1 MAFTTTQTLDTVL
14 LRGLNFRTPANAP
27 ISTTYSLYANG
38 QGQTYWSNSVNPA
51 NLSTLSTGI
60 ERLGSNVGAMFSTS
74 FSTLNFQSTMI
85 GSTQQWIYS
94 SISSL
99 TRNDAALSN
108 SINLLSNQ
116 LNITS
121 NVLNNKINT
130 TSNFLINYVNTT
142 VLGLSSMSTFYNETN
157 AVLSTTVY
165 GLSTLS
171 TSFSQALLSS
181 SAGLTNAANTNLQ
194 TSLVSTTANLVTQI
208 SSLSTLLATNN
219 DLSTFSSVITQQLLS
234 SSDALVAYQS
244 TLESVAFI
252 GLSTIASSIQ
262 STMNVKNSTLDGL
275 VMNVYD
281 LNGLSTNLSTISNNW
296 ISTYVS
302 TSQGLQDVRT
312 FQTISTI
319 SSNVG
324 YLTLSTQTLY
334 NEFSTFSTIAYN
346 SAVAQLSTNTSFNST
361 LRGLQYEFSV
371 ITTSSI
377 LANIYDSFMQLEAYT
392 STLIGSTILSN
403 YAFQSS
409 LYISTTIENRSIAQS
424 YFNFY
429 VSTMYASTLSTLIP
443 STLALT
449 SSLVSSLYST
459 GSVYIFSSLN
469 STIYN
474 LTDGFYST
482 TSSITQAIILSTGT
496 QFQSSVLT
504 YLSSPA
510 GEQLSTFSSLSFR
523 ALSTFNGAGTA
534 SLNSQS
540 TIFGST
546 IATQTGLYISSVN
559 LFNTLS
565 TQTSTQAVQFAVN
578 MSSMSTTFGR
588 QLSTQNGFFNST
600 VVSYPTILNN
610 TLASTNSAIYAQTTV
625 AATSTLTTIQ
635 NSTITTYNQFVASL
649 NAQASTVA
657 VSSLYTVQNINLTG
671 GNYVGTMDLATY
683 RNFNI
688 NVYNILNGG
697 SNYALTYLSNSLVGL
712 DYRRGVINIDIST
725 VGASYSNNN
734 SLLRFDT
741 YRWGIPTTVWGNVYP
756 FISNADYT
764 LQYEY
769 TILNN
774 TVFTN
779 LLNVYPRL
787 AVKNPLVSTAVG
799 AAPVLKG
806 SLGGGVSQ
814 SDFWRGSPMQVSWSN
829 YSFFPYGT
837 PGTPPYAP
845 EVMLDVI
852 VNNSSINQ
860 YGPYPLSQSTAT
872 IRAPYLMNQSV
883 PVVPTKVRAYI
894 NGKPMEAAETSFN
907 TILPTFDTIEM
918 YPRSYP
924 SASQFL
930 VAQEIVGVTDAR
942 RWPILNAN
950 AAVYGTTVSTS
961 YNGDPTYKVQ
971 NVLSSYVNRTGYIG
985 TIPSTVVTSLIPF
998 PPSNQFTERS
1008 ASFNYP
1014 YFEVSM
1020 TSYGDMINILSSRG
1034 ALFTFTIRNGAG
1046 TRTYTFTANT
1056 IAFIGGGGQSWAFA
1070 NTAIT
1075 KTTNTFTVAGETCF
1089 ISYTMSF
1096 PPSSINGVASAFVG
1110 PFGSVNADP
1119 AVFAQITNLNL
1130 SALVDP
1136 ISSLAFYNIRDSIQ
1150 DGIQA
1155 ERNQLKGIVSYG
1167 GDTYSSTFNLRSTI
1181 ASQIFYM

>member
-60 ERLGSNVGAMFSTS
+60 ESLGSNVGAMFSTT
-74 FSTLNFQSTMI
+74 FSTLAFQSTYI
-85 GSTQQWIYS
+85 GSTQQWIFS

-108 SINLLSNQ
+108 SINILSNQ

-130 TSNFLINYVNTT
+130 TSNYLINYVNAT
-142 VLGLSSMSTFYNETN
+142 VLGLSSMSTFYNETS
-157 AVLSTTVY
+157 AVLSTTVL
-165 GLSTLS
+165 GLSSLS

-181 SAGLTNAANTNLQ
+181 SAGLTSNMNQTVQ
-194 TSLVSTTANLVTQI
+194 TSLVSTTANLITQI
-208 SSLSTLLATNN
+208 SSLSTILATNN
-219 DLSTFSSVITQQLLS
+219 DLSTFSSIVTQQLLS
-234 SSDALVAYQS
+234 SSSALFSYASTIQTNAY
-244 TLESVAFI
+244 V
-252 GLSTIASSIQ
+252 GLSTIASTLQ
-262 STMNVKNSTLDGL
+262 STMTVKNSTLDGL
-275 VMNVYD
+275 VLNVAG
-281 LNGLSTNLSTISNNW
+281 LNQLSTNLSSISNNW
-296 ISTYVS
+296 ISTFVS
-302 TSQGLQDVRT
+302 TSQGLQDNRT
-312 FQTISTI
+312 FQTISSI

-324 YLTLSTQTLY
+324 YLTLSTQVLY
-334 NEFSTFSTIAYN
+334 NNFSTFSTIAYN
-346 SAVAQLSTNTSFNST
+346 AALAQQSTNTSFNST

-377 LANIYDSFMQLEAYT
+377 LANIYDSFIQLEAYT

-409 LYISTTIENRSIAQS
+409 LYISTTIENRSIAQA

-429 VSTMYASTLSTLIP
+429 NSTMYASTLSTLIP
-443 STLALT
+443 STIAFT
-449 SSLVSSLYST
+449 SSMISSLYST
-459 GSVYIFSSLN
+459 GNVYLTSSLN

-510 GEQLSTFSSLSFR
+510 GEQLSTFSSLTFLS
-523 ALSTFNGAGTA
+523 LSTFNGAGSA
-534 SLNSQS
+534 SLISQS

-546 IATQTGLYISSVN
+546 INTQSNLYISSVN
-559 LFNTLS
+559 LFTTLS

-588 QLSTQNGFFNST
+588 QLSTQNGLFNST
-600 VVSYPTILNN
+600 VVSYPTILNS

-649 NAQASTVA
+649 NAQASSVA

-671 GNYVGTMDLATY
+671 GNYVGNMDLVTY
-683 RNFNI
+683 RNFNV
-688 NVYNILNGG
+688 NVYNVLNGG
-697 SNYALTYLSNSLVGL
+697 SNYALTYLSNSLAGL
-712 DYRRGVINIDIST
+712 DYRRGVITIDIST

-734 SLLRFDT
+734 SLLRFDA
-741 YRWGIPTTVWGNVYP
+741 YRWGIPTTVWGNMYP

-774 TVFTN
+774 SLYTN
-779 LLNVYPRL
+779 LLNVFPRL
-787 AVKNPLVSTAVG
+787 AVRSPVVSSVG
-799 AAPVLKG
+799 ALQVYKG
-806 SLGGGVSQ
+806 SLGGFS
-814 SDFWRGSPMQVSWSN
+814 STDYWRGSPIQVSWSN

-837 PGTPPYAP
+837 AGTPPYAP
-845 EVMLDVI
+845 EVMLDII

-872 IRAPYLMNQSV
+872 IRAPYLMNQSI
-883 PVVPTKVRAYI
+883 PVVPTRVRAYI
-894 NGKPMEAAETSFN
+894 NGKPMEAAETTFN

-918 YPRSYP
+918 YPRNYP
-924 SASQFL
+924 TASQFIAGQEL
-930 VAQEIVGVTDAR
+930 VAITDAR
-942 RWPILNAN
+942 RWPLYNAN
-950 AAVYGTTVSTS
+950 SAVYGTTVSTS
-961 YNGDPTYKVQ
+961 FNGNPLYKIQHLTNGFINSAGAAGFPTSMIRSV
-971 NVLSSYVNRTGYIG
+971 G
-985 TIPSTVVTSLIPF
+985 VT
-998 PPSNQFTERS
+998 PPINQFYEDS
-1008 ASFNYP
+1008 ATFGYP
-1014 YFEVSM
+1014 YFNIA
-1020 TSYGDMINILSSRG
+1020 YQFPIGDNLNYLYSLGIV
-1034 ALFTFTIRNGAG
+1034 FTFTIRNTTN
-1046 TRTYTFTANT
+1046 TRTYTFTPNT
-1056 IAFIGGGGQSWAFA
+1056 FIYAGGTRWIFA
-1070 NTAIT
+1070 NPSIS
-1075 KTTNTFTVAGETCF
+1075 KPTNTFTTASEACF
-1089 ISYTMSF
+1089 VSYTMTI
-1096 PPSSINGVASAFVG
+1096 PSSFVSGFESTFVG
-1110 PFGSVNADP
+1110 PISSGNPDPSAFAQMASLNLTSLADP
-1119 AVFAQITNLNL
+1119 V
-1130 SALVDP
+1130 
-1136 ISSLAFYNIRDSIQ
+1136 SSIVFYNLPTSVPVNTSNAH
-1150 DGIQA
+1150 G
-1155 ERNQLKGIVSYG
+1155 NYLTGTVSYG
-1167 GDTYSSTFNLRSTI
+1167 GDTYSSTFTLSSLTT
-1181 ASQIFYM
+1181 AQYFYI

>member
-60 ERLGSNVGAMFSTS
+60 ERLGSNVGAMFSTA
-74 FSTLNFQSTMI
+74 FSTLSFQSTYI

-130 TSNFLINYVNTT
+130 TSNYLINYVNAT
-142 VLGLSSMSTFYNETN
+142 VLGLSTMSTFNNEIN
-157 AVLSTTVY
+157 AVLSTTVH
-165 GLSTLS
+165 GLSSLS

-181 SAGLTNAANTNLQ
+181 STGLTSNMNQTVQ
-194 TSLVSTTANLVTQI
+194 TSLVSTTANLITQI
-208 SSLSTLLATNN
+208 SSLSTILATNN
-219 DLSTFSSVITQQLLS
+219 DLSTFSSIVTQQLLS
-234 SSDALVAYQS
+234 SSSGLFSYAS
-244 TLESVAFI
+244 TIQTNSYI
-252 GLSTIASSIQ
+252 GLSTIASTLQ
-262 STMNVKNSTLDGL
+262 STMIVKNSTLDGMVL
-275 VMNVYD
+275 NVAD
-281 LNGLSTNLSTISNNW
+281 LNQLSTNLSSISNNW
-296 ISTYVS
+296 ISTFVS
-302 TSQGLQDVRT
+302 TSQGLQDTRT

-324 YLTLSTQTLY
+324 YLTLSTQVLY
-334 NEFSTFSTIAYN
+334 NNFSTFSTIAYN
-346 SAVAQLSTNTSFNST
+346 AAIAQQSTNTSFNST

-429 VSTMYASTLSTLIP
+429 NSTMYASTLSTLIP
-443 STLALT
+443 STIAFT
-449 SSLVSSLYST
+449 SSMISSLYST
-459 GSVYIFSSLN
+459 GNVYLTSSLN

-474 LTDGFYST
+474 LTDGFYSS
-482 TSSITQAIILSTGT
+482 TSSITQAIILSTGA

-510 GEQLSTFSSLSFR
+510 GAQLSTFSSLSFG
-523 ALSTFNGAGTA
+523 ALSTFSSIGTTL
-534 SLNSQS
+534 LNTQS
-540 TIFGST
+540 TIFAST
-546 IATQTGLYISSVN
+546 IISQNAFYISTTT
-559 LFNTLS
+559 LFATLS

-588 QLSTQNGFFNST
+588 QLSTQNGVFTST
-600 VVSYPTILNN
+600 VVLYPTILNAA
-610 TLASTNSAIYAQTTV
+610 LASTNSAIYAQTTV
-625 AATSTLTTIQ
+625 AANSTLTTIQ

-649 NAQASTVA
+649 SAQASTVA
-657 VSSLYTVQNINLTG
+657 VSSLYTVQTINLTG
-671 GNYVGTMDLATY
+671 GNYVGNMDLVTY

-712 DYRRGVINIDIST
+712 DYRRGVITIDIST
-725 VGASYSNNN
+725 IGGSYSNNN

-741 YRWGIPTTVWGNVYP
+741 YRWGIPTTVWGNMYP
-756 FISNADYT
+756 YISNADYT

-769 TILNN
+769 TILNK
-774 TVFTN
+774 TLYTN
-779 LLNVYPRL
+779 LLNVFPRL
-787 AVKNPLVSTAVG
+787 AVRNPVVSATAGTSAVI
-799 AAPVLKG
+799 KG
-806 SLGGGVSQ
+806 SLGGVSP
-814 SDFWRGSPMQVSWSN
+814 SDFWRGSPIQVSWSN
-829 YSFFPYGT
+829 YSYFPFGT
-837 PGTPPYAP
+837 AGTPPYDP
-845 EVMLDVI
+845 EVMLDVN
-852 VNNSSINQ
+852 VNGSSMGM

-894 NGKPMEAAETSFN
+894 NGKPMEAAEVSFN

-918 YPRSYP
+918 YPRNYP
-924 SASQFL
+924 SASQFML
-930 VAQEIVGVTDAR
+930 GQELIAVTDAR
-942 RWPILNAN
+942 RWPLFTATNN
-950 AAVYGTTVSTS
+950 VYGTTVSTS
-961 YNGDPTYKVQ
+961 FNGDPMYKVQ
-971 NVLSSYVNRTGYIG
+971 HLTNGLLNETGAGGFPTSMTRSAG
-985 TIPSTVVTSLIPF
+985 TIPSI
-998 PPSNQFTERS
+998 NQFYEDS
-1008 ASFNYP
+1008 ASFGYP
-1014 YFEVSM
+1014 YFNIA
-1020 TSYGDMINILSSRG
+1020 YQYPIGDNIVFLYSLG
-1034 ALFTFTIRNGAG
+1034 VVFTFTIRNVSNTRSYTFSPTTFIFNGG
-1046 TRTYTFTANT
+1046 TRWIFTNPS
-1056 IAFIGGGGQSWAFA
+1056 IS
-1070 NTAIT
+1070 
-1075 KTTNTFTVAGETCF
+1075 KPTNTFTTAGEACVV
-1089 ISYTMSF
+1089 SYTMTF
-1096 PPSSINGVASAFVG
+1096 PNTFNTANESTFVG
-1110 PFGSVNADP
+1110 PISTGNPDP
-1119 AVFAQITNLNL
+1119 AAFAQMANLNL
-1130 SALVDP
+1130 SPLADPVSTIIYYNLPTSVPVDT
-1136 ISSLAFYNIRDSIQ
+1136 SNAHGNYLN
-1150 DGIQA
+1150 
-1155 ERNQLKGIVSYG
+1155 GIVSYG
-1167 GDTYSSTFNLRSTI
+1167 GDTYTSTFTLSSLTTAQYFR
-1181 ASQIFYM
+1181 F

>member
-60 ERLGSNVGAMFSTS
+60 EALRSSVNSTFLTA
-74 FSTLNFQSTMI
+74 FSTLNFQSTYI
-85 GSTQQWIYS
+85 GSTQQWIFS

-116 LNITS
+116 LNVTS
-121 NVLNNKINT
+121 NILNNKINT
-130 TSNFLINYVNTT
+130 TSNYLIDYVNTT
-142 VLGLSSMSTFYNETN
+142 VLGISSMSTFYKEIN
-157 AVLSTTVY
+157 AVLSTTVF
-165 GLSTLS
+165 GLSSLS
-171 TSFSQALLSS
+171 TSFSQALISS
-181 SAGLTNAANTNLQ
+181 SAGLTSNANAALQ
-194 TSLVSTTANLVTQI
+194 TSLVSSTANLITQI
-208 SSLSTLLATNN
+208 SSLSTILATNM
-219 DLSTFSSVITQQLLS
+219 DLSTFSSIVTQQLTSTS
-234 SSDALVAYQS
+234 SGLFSYASTIQTNAYN
-244 TLESVAFI
+244 
-252 GLSTIASSIQ
+252 GLSTIASTLQ
-262 STMNVKNSTLDGL
+262 STMTVKNSTLDGL
-275 VMNVYD
+275 VLTVAD
-281 LNGLSTNLSTISNNW
+281 LNQLSTNLSSISNNW
-296 ISTYVS
+296 ISTFVS
-302 TSQGLQDVRT
+302 TSQGLQDNRT

-334 NEFSTFSTIAYN
+334 NNFSTFSTIAYN
-346 SAVAQLSTNTSFNST
+346 AAVAQLSTNTSFNST

-429 VSTMYASTLSTLIP
+429 NSTMYASTLSTLIP
-443 STLALT
+443 STISFT
-449 SSLVSSLYST
+449 SSMISSLYST
-459 GSVYIFSSLN
+459 GNVFLTSSLN
-469 STIYN
+469 STVLN

-482 TSSITQAIILSTGT
+482 TSSITQAIILSTAT
-496 QFQSSVLT
+496 QFQSSVLI

-510 GEQLSTFSSLSFR
+510 GAQLSTFSSLAFR
-523 ALSTFNGAGTA
+523 SLSTFNGSGTSA
-534 SLNSQS
+534 LNTQS

-546 IATQTGLYISSVN
+546 INSQSLFYISTVV
-559 LFNTLS
+559 LFASLS

-610 TLASTNSAIYAQTTV
+610 TLASTNSAIFAQTSV

-657 VSSLYTVQNINLTG
+657 VSSLYTVQTINLTS
-671 GNYVGTMDLATY
+671 GNFVGNMDLATY
-683 RNFNI
+683 RNFNV
-688 NVYNILNGG
+688 NVYNVLNGG
-697 SNYALTYLSNSLVGL
+697 SNYALTYLSNSLTGL
-712 DYRRGVINIDIST
+712 DFRRGVITIDIST
-725 VGASYSNNN
+725 IGASYSNNN

-741 YRWGIPTTVWGNVYP
+741 YRWGIPTTVWGNMYP
-756 FISNADYT
+756 YISNADYT

-769 TILNN
+769 TILNS
-774 TVFTN
+774 VLYTN
-779 LLNVYPRL
+779 LLNVFPRL
-787 AVKNPLVSTAVG
+787 AVRNPVVTSTIG
-799 AAPVLKG
+799 TSPVYKG
-806 SLGGGVSQ
+806 SLVGGVSPI
-814 SDFWRGSPMQVSWSN
+814 DFWRGSPIQISWSN
-829 YSFFPYGT
+829 YSYFPYGT
-837 PGTPPYAP
+837 AGTPPYAP
-845 EVMLDVI
+845 EVMLDVN
-852 VNNSSINQ
+852 VNGSSMGM

-894 NGKPMEAAETSFN
+894 NGKPMEAAEVTFN

-918 YPRSYP
+918 YPRGYP

-930 VAQEIVGVTDAR
+930 VGQEVVAVTDR
-942 RWPILNAN
+942 KLWPVFNAN
-950 AAVYGTTVSTS
+950 AQAFGTTLSTT
-961 YNGDPTYKVQ
+961 YNANPIYKVE
-971 NVLSSYVNRTGYIG
+971 NLLSSYVNKAGYVG
-985 TIPSTVVTSLIPF
+985 SIPSTTTTSLVAF
-998 PPSNQFTERS
+998 PPPNQFSERS
-1008 ASFNYP
+1008 ATFGYA
-1014 YFEVSM
+1014 YFAVSM
-1020 TSYGDMINILSSRG
+1020 PNYAELINILSSRG
-1034 ALFTFTIRNGAG
+1034 SLFTFTFRNAAS

-1056 IAFIGGGGQSWAFA
+1056 ISFLGGAGATWVFA
-1070 NTAIT
+1070 NTTIPKA
-1075 KTTNTFTVAGETCF
+1075 TNTFTVAGETCF
-1089 ISYTMSF
+1089 VSYTISF
-1096 PPSSINGVASAFVG
+1096 PPSSIESIAANFVG
-1110 PFGSVNADP
+1110 PIGGNTPDP
-1119 AVFAQITNLNL
+1119 AAFAQITNLNL
-1130 SALVDP
+1130 TTLADP
-1136 ISSLAFYNIRDSIQ
+1136 VSSLVFYNIRDSIKNAN
-1150 DGIQA
+1150 QA
-1155 ERNQLKGIVSYG
+1155 QENTLRGIVSYG
-1167 GDTYSSTFNLRSTI
+1167 ANTYSSTFNLRSTI
-1181 ASQIFYM
+1181 GLQAFYL